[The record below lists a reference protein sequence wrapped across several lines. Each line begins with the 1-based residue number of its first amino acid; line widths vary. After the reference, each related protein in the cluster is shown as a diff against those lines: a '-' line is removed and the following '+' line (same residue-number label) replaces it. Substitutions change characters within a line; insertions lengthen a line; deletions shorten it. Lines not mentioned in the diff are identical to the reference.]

1 MKQLKSLH
9 LCVEKSLSNNDYKL
23 VKETFII
30 APGVQNG
37 LGTFPGNTNNQ
48 FEQNPLHIKS
58 LGTENKL
65 ISHIGTQYE
74 YDVLIDKKS
83 VQKKGGVKYLDVR
96 NYPLSNYD
104 QSLFNFEYNNY
115 LIESKDWNTQV
126 KEQVK
131 NELDF
136 NNVLPSPGLI
146 DANSFLGAKLPS
158 IIEPIINEL
167 GRSINNNTFISSQI
181 DDSDLSNVTFN
192 IFDQDNNSSYNIGS
206 FFFPQGSN
214 PVLAAPLQPSIT
226 DTQGNVTN
234 IQNVNDIYK
243 NIYNQDLDEK
253 QQLEYEKRISKIF
266 DEEEKKDD
274 EEQRLDYEKR
284 ISGLLE
290 DEEEKKDEED
300 VDGWNTDKEKKLSK
314 LFDLTCNYNQLA
326 KHMHYCP
333 CYIKKKLEK
342 MGLYSIENFE
352 NDSKSTNKNR
362 NIMINRIQQF
372 INEGIIKLSDP
383 NRGIV
388 ESIIKRK
395 FYIKK
400 ATVSFQNENMAEW
413 SSLTSLENTY
423 DVNGNL
429 MKIDPIEYE
438 IRKLS
443 PIEAVKKVIRER
455 IEPFINL
462 KFEFLDEKENFSLLD
477 TGVIRINFD
486 PNKGSWALI
495 GIDHYFS
502 RDDTTM
508 NLGWLD
514 SATIMHEFGH
524 FIGLVHEH
532 QIPFGKPIEWNKPVV
547 YKWAKATQGWD
558 EKTTHNNIIKKYSK
572 NQINGIKYDPTS
584 IMLYF
589 FPKELTLDNKGSNQ
603 NLRLSFADAKYF
615 MSVMP
620 GKKLDLSKFYYKIYN
635 VDIYKT
641 RKIILISF
649 LTIISISII
658 SYILFKYLRKRK

>member
-1 MKQLKSLH
+1 MKQLRSLH
-9 LCVEKSLSNNDYKL
+9 LCVEKSLSNNDSKL

-37 LGTFPGNTNNQ
+37 LGTYPGNTNNQ
-48 FEQNPLHIKS
+48 FEQNPLNIKS

-65 ISHIGTQYE
+65 ISPIGTQYE
-74 YDVLIDKKS
+74 YDLLIDKKS
-83 VQKKGGVKYLDVR
+83 VQKRGDIDYLDVR
-96 NYPLSNYD
+96 NYPLNNYD
-104 QSLFNFEYNNY
+104 QLLFNFEYNNY
-115 LIESKDWNTQV
+115 LIESKDWTTQV

-136 NNVLPSPGLI
+136 YNVPPPPQLI
-146 DANSFLGAKLPS
+146 DGNSFLGSKPPS

-181 DDSDLSNVTFN
+181 DDTDFNNVIFN
-192 IFDQDNNSSYNIGS
+192 IFDQDNNSSYNVGS
-206 FFFPQGSN
+206 FDFPQGSN
-214 PVLAAPLQPSIT
+214 PVFSVPLQPSIT
-226 DTQGNVTN
+226 DTQGNATS

-243 NIYNQDLDEK
+243 DIYNQDLDEE
-253 QQLEYEKRISKIF
+253 QQLEYEKRISGLFEDEEKKEEEEEEE
-266 DEEEKKDD
+266 EEEKKK
-274 EEQRLDYEKR
+274 ELK
-284 ISGLLE
+284 E
-290 DEEEKKDEED
+290 DF
-300 VDGWNTDKEKKLSK
+300 DGWNILQEKKLSK
-314 LFDLTCNYNQLA
+314 LFDLTCDYNQLA

-352 NDSKSTNKNR
+352 NDSNSTNKNR

-372 INEGIIKLSDP
+372 IDDGILKLSDP

-486 PNKGSWALI
+486 PNKGSWSLI

-532 QIPFGKPIEWNKPVV
+532 QIPFGKPIEWDKPVV

-558 EKTTHNNIIKKYSK
+558 KKTTDNNIIKKYSK